1 MRQLGSFFGLLLH
14 EVGHATF
21 DILKVPIFGHE
32 EDAADNFATYIMLQF
47 GEGQAH
53 RLIAGAAWAWRAY
66 LGDYKKILSCHC
78 GSAHLAAIM
87 VSLKSV
93 STISHVWHMAPTAWA
108 SLTLRIICRQR
119 GRQAA
124 CSNTGPWSGP
134 LKRKSRHIS
143 IRKSPGGCWIQI
155 GFNGWNRNQFPRNS
169 PARFGEL
176 SDFSRSECFWHEC
189 EKPDYPHSEA
199 SDRYV
204 THLYCAF
211 PSGIL

>member
-1 MRQLGSFFGLLLH
+1 MRQLGSFSGLPLH

-53 RLIAGAAWAWRAY
+53 RLIGGAAWAWRAY
-66 LGDYKKILSCHC
+66 FRGLQRDPVDATAAQRIWR
-78 GSAHLAAIM
+78 AIM
-87 VSLKSV
+87 VSRKSV

-108 SLTLRIICRQR
+108 SLTLRITCRQR
-119 GRQAA
+119 GRRAVH
-124 CSNTGPWSGP
+124 SNTGSLGRN
-134 LKRKSRHIS
+134 LRRKSRRIS

-155 GFNGWNRNQFPRNS
+155 GFNDWNRNQFPRNS

-176 SDFSRSECFWHEC
+176 SDFSRFGLFL
-189 EKPDYPHSEA
+189 A
-199 SDRYV
+199 
-204 THLYCAF
+204 
-211 PSGIL
+211 